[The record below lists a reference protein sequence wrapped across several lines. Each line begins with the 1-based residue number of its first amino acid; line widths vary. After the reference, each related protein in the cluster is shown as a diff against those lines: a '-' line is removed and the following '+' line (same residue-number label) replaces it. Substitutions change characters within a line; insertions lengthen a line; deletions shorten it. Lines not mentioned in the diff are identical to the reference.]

1 MELRAALDAH
11 LIRLG
16 TISAICL
23 GIAAWR
29 VRGLEGWVRG
39 YAVMTIGWCLVNFA
53 IVGFS
58 LFSASLPARPEFV
71 RFLEL
76 NLGLNVLY
84 IGIGLAL
91 RRFGKS
97 AFTVGMGDAVATQG
111 LILLVLDGWLWRE
124 VAG

>member
-1 MELRAALDAH
+1 LELRAALDAH

-16 TISAICL
+16 AVSAICL
-23 GIAAWR
+23 GLAAWR
-29 VRGLEGWVRG
+29 VRGLTGWARG
-39 YAVMTIGWCLVNFA
+39 YAVMTAGWCLVNLS

-58 LFSASLPARPEFV
+58 FLSTSLPPQAEFV

-84 IGIGLAL
+84 IAIGLAL

-97 AFTVGMGDAVATQG
+97 PFAVGMGDAVSTQG
-111 LILLVLDGWLWRE
+111 LILLILDGWLWRE